1 MNIFIKIKMKMKFRK
16 FIELPFFPSD
26 LEDID
31 FEL

>member
-1 MNIFIKIKMKMKFRK
+1 MKKIYIKLKQKVKA
-16 FIELPFFPSD
+16 FIETPFFPSD

>member
-1 MNIFIKIKMKMKFRK
+1 MNIFIKIKMKFRK